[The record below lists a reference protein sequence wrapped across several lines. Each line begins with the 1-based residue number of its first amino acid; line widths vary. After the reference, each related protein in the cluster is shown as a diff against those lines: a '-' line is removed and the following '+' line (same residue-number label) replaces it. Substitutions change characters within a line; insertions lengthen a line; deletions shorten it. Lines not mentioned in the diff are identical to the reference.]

1 MRMIVFFDLPSVRTV
16 DKRNYTRFRKFLIKE
31 GFIMLQESVY
41 CKLVLNHSV
50 MKSIQNKIEKNSPSN
65 GLIQL
70 LCITEKQYAS
80 MKYISGTSSH
90 NILDSTDR
98 LIVI

>member
-80 MKYISGTSSH
+80 MKYI
-90 NILDSTDR
+90 
-98 LIVI
+98 